1 VVKRMRT
8 TAGVCKKYKK
18 NAIKKTTE
26 ETAV

>member
-1 VVKRMRT
+1 MRT